1 MNSRTILRP
10 PYLVARLPITVLDKT
25 VVRRLRQDSPPRI
38 ALDRV
43 IGSFDQA
50 AGRLLA
56 DDAVVRRGTD
66 RIERA
71 SKLTEAITL
80 EQDAERKRETASVK
94 AEQGKRAAAEKTQQA
109 KDRAQEGLAEAER
122 TEREGKERAAAAAR
136 DLAAKKKKQAEARK
150 QRRVDAIEHGLE
162 NVEAEVDTTLTK
174 AQQKAKDKL
183 DAAARTREAAADNR
197 DQADRLGALTDAKRQ
212 ARASS

>member
-10 PYLVARLPITVLDKT
+10 PYLATRLPITVLDKT
-25 VVRRLRQDSPPRI
+25 VVRRLPQDSPPRI
-38 ALDRV
+38 ALDRA

-56 DDAVVRRGTD
+56 DDAIVRRGTD

-80 EQDAERKRETASVK
+80 EQDAERKRETASAK
-94 AEQGKRAAAEKTQQA
+94 AEQGKRAAAEKAQQA
-109 KDRAQEGLAEAER
+109 KDRAQDGLAEAER

-150 QRRVDAIEHGLE
+150 QQRVDAIEHGLE

-183 DAAARTREAAADNR
+183 DAAARTRDAAADNR